1 MEIPEAVWVAVGAI
15 GMAIATKLV
24 PATAKLAS
32 AMAERL
38 RKQPLPP
45 LNIAPPMKER
55 PSPKP
60 GKLSA
65 GQRSEVQ
72 EMIDQAIEE
81 TLRPV
86 INRFDE
92 DTRWQNEILG
102 ALAKKVLTPEELAD
116 ITIIGKQPHRK
127 G

>member
-1 MEIPEAVWVAVGAI
+1 
-15 GMAIATKLV
+15 
-24 PATAKLAS
+24 
-32 AMAERL
+32 
-38 RKQPLPP
+38 
-45 LNIAPPMKER
+45 
-55 PSPKP
+55 
-60 GKLSA
+60 
-65 GQRSEVQ
+65 
-72 EMIDQAIEE
+72 MIDQAIEE